1 MPTPA
6 EIILAKIPLP
16 THLDSAGLR
25 ERWAAE
31 IRRRAFFSARMASMG
46 YIRTLQRVC
55 AAYAE
60 GTINAADARMRLRGV
75 LDALGL
81 SDGSGGLT
89 DHGSDRRLGLILDT
103 QRQMAATAARLEL
116 QTPEVLAQWP
126 AWRLT
131 RFVGRSVPRDDWPR
145 RWRAAGEAVGWQGA
159 SRTRMV
165 ALKASPI
172 WKALGD
178 GAGGFKDTLGNPY
191 PPFAYGS
198 GMDWEDVGA
207 EEAQRLG
214 LPTASAAPQKASLDP
229 ADREILEAMRK
240 TGLRAEDFLP
250 PETRTVRNAAPC
262 HAKDPANCPYHGTGK
277 YAGEGDTKKPAE
289 TRGTTPAP
297 KATPAPKVELPP
309 SPNPKASAADYRK
322 ANRTRGEAAL
332 KTILETHADVPA
344 AMISRKLG
352 PIDFVWG
359 WPGTEAKKY
368 HDGYGF
374 SHIIAAHG
382 EEAAK
387 RVPEILAHG
396 KYFHD
401 EQERDAYTVVFRN
414 EIVSVKRKR
423 GNFLVVTSYASD
435 KKATA
440 YVRRG
445 GQIENKAKDDSA
457 TF

>member
-1 MPTPA
+1 MV
-6 EIILAKIPLP
+6 EN
-16 THLDSAGLR
+16 S
-25 ERWAAE
+25 E
-31 IRRRAFFSARMASMG
+31 
-46 YIRTLQRVC
+46 
-55 AAYAE
+55 
-60 GTINAADARMRLRGV
+60 
-75 LDALGL
+75 
-81 SDGSGGLT
+81 
-89 DHGSDRRLGLILDT
+89 
-103 QRQMAATAARLEL
+103 
-116 QTPEVLAQWP
+116 
-126 AWRLT
+126 
-131 RFVGRSVPRDDWPR
+131 
-145 RWRAAGEAVGWQGA
+145 GEAP
-159 SRTRMV
+159 TV
-165 ALKASPI
+165 ANSE
-172 WKALGD
+172 G
-178 GAGGFKDTLGNPY
+178 
-191 PPFAYGS
+191 
-198 GMDWEDVGA
+198 E
-207 EEAQRLG
+207 
-214 LPTASAAPQKASLDP
+214 
-229 ADREILEAMRK
+229 
-240 TGLRAEDFLP
+240 
-250 PETRTVRNAAPC
+250 C
-262 HAKDPANCPYHGTGK
+262 HAKDPTRCPYHGTGK
-277 YAGEGDTKKPAE
+277 YAGEGDPKKPAE
-289 TRGTTPAP
+289 TRGTTPAT

-322 ANRTRGEAAL
+322 ANRTRGEAAP
-332 KTILETHADVPA
+332 KTILETQADIPA